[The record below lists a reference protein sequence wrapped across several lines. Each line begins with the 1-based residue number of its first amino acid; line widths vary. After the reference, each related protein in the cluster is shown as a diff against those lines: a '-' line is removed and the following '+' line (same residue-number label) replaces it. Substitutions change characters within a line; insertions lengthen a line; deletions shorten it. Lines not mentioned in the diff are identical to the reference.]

1 MSRHVPRVRV
11 LGRKD
16 GPLAPHVIQHSS
28 SHRPIGAITGFVFK
42 LARTSAALS
51 QEAFAELLGV
61 SLDTVQGWESG
72 RRPLPATR
80 VAALVD
86 VRHELIAANADRDLA
101 AALDPALQADWLI
114 GQTLEPSRRVHPLAE
129 WVTTRRVHDLL
140 VWALVGQRPGW
151 LLRPAANSRRR
162 GPVPD
167 GPELGSVERR
177 EVFARLR
184 DLAERADGRQ
194 ESGLQL
200 RRQAGYLAGFDLA
213 PDTSAWLDHL
223 PKPRLVRG
231 SWSLEWVA
239 ERSRAVI
246 AAARGD
252 PEPLRWFID
261 HNLADD
267 EHLESAQLAWNAHYY
282 EELGTPQR
290 SDTFMVGDLPTWRGE
305 RMLAWLAG
313 RLDPACGYVDLMVH
327 TLWAFLASR
336 HYLAV
341 STAADGLAERVEL
354 LLDAEVVS
362 TRSRRE
368 LGEVRYLLRALTPMK
383 G

>member
-1 MSRHVPRVRV
+1 MAPALLVPARRRALIVERYDARPEHPLIDRPGVRV
-11 LGRKD
+11 LRRRD
-16 GPLAPHVIQHSS
+16 GPFGSKRHPAQRLVWAYRSDNRVRAQ
-28 SHRPIGAITGFVFK
+28 
-42 LARTSAALS
+42 AR
-51 QEAFAELLGV
+51 QNVGRAESGGVCQALGV

-72 RRPLPATR
+72 QRPLPATR
-80 VAALVD
+80 VATLVD
-86 VRHELIAANADRDLA
+86 VRHELVAANADTDLA
-101 AALDPALQADWLI
+101 AALDPALKADWLI

-129 WVTTRRVHDLL
+129 WVTTRRLHDLL
-140 VWALVGQRPGW
+140 VWALVGQRPEW
-151 LLRPAANSRRR
+151 LPQPQANGRRC

-167 GPELGSVERR
+167 GPELGAAERR

-200 RRQAGYLAGFDLA
+200 RRQAAYLAGFDPA
-213 PDTSAWLDHL
+213 PDTSAWLDDL
-223 PKPRLVRG
+223 PMARLVRG
-231 SWSLEWVA
+231 SWSPEWVA

-267 EHLESAQLAWNAHYY
+267 ERLESAQLAWNAHYY

-290 SDTFMVGDLPTWRGE
+290 SDTFMIGDLPAWRGE

-313 RLDPACGYVDLMVH
+313 
-327 TLWAFLASR
+327 
-336 HYLAV
+336 
-341 STAADGLAERVEL
+341 
-354 LLDAEVVS
+354 
-362 TRSRRE
+362 
-368 LGEVRYLLRALTPMK
+368 
-383 G
+383 